1 MVALREVLAQRRPRI
16 PVATAPA
23 LDRAAR
29 RTTSIRLL
37 LALAVLG
44 ALAWAVS
51 LAADLRTRPSSYFA
65 GGSSGIVVTDLSS
78 SVDPNR
84 YRRLARVFRTF
95 VQTNQPLGLV
105 TFSDTAYEVLPP
117 GTRGEELRPM
127 LRFFTPPEQ
136 TAAAGRQ
143 TRGQG
148 FGFVESPWSGVFRGG
163 TRISE
168 GLRIAREMVQR
179 DRIPDPGVVLVSD
192 LDDSPFDLE
201 ALTDEVIRYRRGG
214 IDLRVVPLFPGPDDR
229 ELFSRLVGEENF
241 VFNDELLRNTKIE
254 ERRTL
259 VGDFPIWLVLAA
271 TLLLGLLA
279 VHEHLTARLTW
290 RRGARA

>member
-1 MVALREVLAQRRPRI
+1 MVALREVLAERRPRI

-23 LDRAAR
+23 LDHAAR
-29 RTTSIRLL
+29 RTTWMRLL

-44 ALAWAVS
+44 ALAWAVV

-65 GGSSGIVVTDLSS
+65 GGGSGVVVTDLSS

-95 VQTNQPLGLV
+95 VETNQPVGLV

-117 GTRGEELRPM
+117 GTRGEEMRPI
-127 LRFFTPPEQ
+127 LRFFEPPEQ
-136 TAAAGRQ
+136 TGVGGRA
-143 TRGQG
+143 TRGEG

-179 DRIPDPGVVLVSD
+179 DRIPNPGVVLVSD

-201 ALTDEVIRYRRGG
+201 PLTDEVVRYGRAG
-214 IDLRVVPLFPGPDDR
+214 IDLRIVPLFPGPDDR
-229 ELFSRLVGEENF
+229 ELFSRLVGEDAF
-241 VFNDELLRNTKIE
+241 IYNDELLRNTTIE

-259 VGDFPIWLVLAA
+259 VGDFPFGLVLAA
-271 TLLLGLLA
+271 AVVLVLLA
-279 VHEHLTARLTW
+279 VHEHLTGRLTW